1 MFLSLSLYDIK
12 LNIFGLF
19 EDEFEDVSSG
29 LEKRHWKMKIIVS
42 CSLSQNYWR
51 WSIKAKLI
59 HTWQTFVCSQ
69 IACSCPAYWSSITV
83 ESVKPVT
90 GLTSQL
96 FVRTWWSWTCHTINL
111 TTGSRWVSFKD
122 FWQHSQGGGLLTV
135 ISLKSNEEEGG
146 LQWRCLWWVLTTKR
160 AELCCGFPAD
170 SRGRS
175 NSAMF
180 CFYALYINAIVQQRN
195 CSLVFSVSATM
206 VSK

>member
-1 MFLSLSLYDIK
+1 MIHKSEVNPYLTNFCLFADRLFLPSILVLNHCGISKAGDRTDIAAFCAHVVELDLSHNQ
-12 LNIFGLF
+12 LN
-19 EDEFEDVSSG
+19 D
-29 LEKRHWKMKIIVS
+29 W
-42 CSLSQNYWR
+42 
-51 WSIKAKLI
+51 
-59 HTWQTFVCSQ
+59 
-69 IACSCPAYWSSITV
+69 V
-83 ESVKPVT
+83 EVGV
-90 GLTSQL
+90 LQ
-96 FVRTWWSWTCHTINL
+96 R
-111 TTGSRWVSFKD
+111 
-122 FWQHSQGGGLLTV
+122 LLTALTGRRF